1 MKENIIKTML
11 KATEDGYFDYNTQVE
26 YLGDGKYLIK
36 SNDNTELI
44 TDSEL
49 IEIFENYPPELQ
61 QELLESYGE

>member
-11 KATEDGYFDYNTQVE
+11 KATEDGYFDFNTQVE

-36 SNDNTELI
+36 NNDCTELI

-49 IEIFENYPPELQ
+49 IDIFENYPPELQ